1 MGQQGMNNP
10 KTLTTLG
17 IQDTRQSKTK
27 PKKKHNTE
35 NIVHV
40 LVNNRQAINQY
51 LRGIPSEWLV
61 NTINDVHGG

>member
-10 KTLTTLG
+10 ETLTTLG

-27 PKKKHNTE
+27 QKKHNEE

-40 LVNNRQAINQY
+40 LVNNRQAINQH
-51 LRGIPSEWLV
+51 LRGIPSERSIQS
-61 NTINDVHGG
+61 TT